1 MQDGDRRTDQDSRER
16 IAVLETQ
23 MKSMLKQ
30 HEGMARD
37 IRTILET
44 LSEAK
49 GGWRFLLL
57 IAGAGGAVGTFLT
70 KWGAAM
76 AASIT
81 K

>member
-1 MQDGDRRTDQDSRER
+1 MQDGDRRVDLDSRER
-16 IAVLETQ
+16 IVVLETQ
-23 MKSMLKQ
+23 MQSMLKQ
-30 HEGMARD
+30 HEGMAKD
-37 IRTILET
+37 IRSILET

-57 IAGAGGAVGTFLT
+57 IAGAGGAVGTLLT

-76 AASIT
+76 AAALP